1 MGAKAVKSG
10 AGRARVGGKL
20 NYLYV
25 PLGIL
30 ALWQLISFAGFYPRG
45 LVPPP
50 VQVFSVWYDLI
61 TGWDKSAG
69 PYTGVWFRHAL
80 ASLFRV
86 YAGFAIAITLGIL
99 LGLLIGL
106 SRRVER
112 LLDPTVQ
119 LLRNIPVTA
128 WLPLSIVFF
137 GIADRPAIFLIAL
150 GAFFPTV
157 VNTAHGV
164 RHVEQILVKAG
175 LMMGANRYQL
185 LRNIIFPAALPSILT
200 GNRLSM
206 GIAWVLVVVAEMVAV
221 KSGLG
226 YLLMDARLFFRYD
239 ILIASMLSIG
249 LLGFLSDVLIILV
262 RNRILAWTRL
272 VSYGG

>member
-1 MGAKAVKSG
+1 MGAKTV
-10 AGRARVGGKL
+10 RVGVANKL
-20 NYLYV
+20 NYAYV

-30 ALWQLISFAGFYPRG
+30 ALWQLLSFAGFYPRS

-50 VQVFSVWYDLI
+50 AQVFFVWYDLI
-61 TGWDKSAG
+61 TGASKSAG
-69 PYTGVWFRHAL
+69 PYTGVWFQHAL

-86 YAGFAIAITLGIL
+86 YAGFAIAIVFGIF
-99 LGLLIGL
+99 LGLIIGL
-106 SRRVER
+106 SRSIER
-112 LLDPTVQ
+112 LLDPTVH
-119 LLRNIPVTA
+119 LFRNIPVTA

-164 RHVEQILVKAG
+164 RQVDKILVKAG
-175 LMMGANRYQL
+175 LMMGVNRYQL
-185 LRNIIFPAALPSILT
+185 LRRIIFPAALPSILT
-200 GNRLSM
+200 GSRLSM

-249 LLGFLSDVLIILV
+249 LLGFLSDVLILLV
-262 RNRILAWTRL
+262 RNHILAWTRL